1 MVCLCSFN
9 GEAEENGDYKVPTLN
24 FFFDIIKIK
33 IISIVTRCAL
43 ITESP
48 HGATKSCGSKWTLKT
63 PTTITPTTTIT
74 LVSIAIIQG

>member
-33 IISIVTRCAL
+33 IISIVTRL
-43 ITESP
+43 
-48 HGATKSCGSKWTLKT
+48 
-63 PTTITPTTTIT
+63 TII
-74 LVSIAIIQG
+74 VCQGVL